1 VTEWMRALAGRAGPL
16 LPAARKFLHTHDP
29 DFADDFDFSDDNELR
44 TNRFFDYDKAV
55 ENYRVLADSERFAK
69 SEDPDMDERRQGA
82 LINAAKILEYQQEY
96 RRAAEYYQRA
106 AEMLDSGNA
115 REVSIQAEKMTT
127 VIRLLNEEYF
137 VAVALRPDGNYGKAR
152 FLLRTQ
158 GSKLLTELS

>member
-1 VTEWMRALAGRAGPL
+1 MFKEVLQEVVDRTEGGVAGL
-16 LPAARKFLHTHDP
+16 LMGFDGIPVEHYVR
-29 DFADDFDFSDDNELR
+29 DDGSVD
-44 TNRFFDYDKAV
+44 V
-55 ENYRVLADSERFAK
+55 ETVGMEYSV
-69 SEDPDMDERRQGA
+69 
-82 LINAAKILEYQQEY
+82 ILKDI
-96 RRAAEYYQRA
+96 RRA